1 MFQNLKA
8 PLAEAPESVH
18 LCGWPLIDFDLEN
31 PELVREVEGVLQVTS
46 LGHAA
51 RKDSKL
57 KVRQPLRK
65 VLVQAPSPELRQGIE
80 NWRDTILDE
89 LNVKELELL
98 DDAGDLVSYSLK
110 ANLPKLGPK
119 FGKQIG
125 AIRNALENAS
135 PEDAK
140 RIGEAARR
148 GESSSI
154 VVNGE
159 TLELA
164 PDEVLVSTQQQT
176 GYQFASE
183 NGWSVALDTTL
194 DEDLID
200 EGIARDFIRGIQQ
213 ARKDAG
219 FEVSDRI
226 AILLVE
232 PQGES
237 RLADVLEKFG
247 DLIQSETLADEL
259 RLVDVDYPELS
270 EAKVGE
276 ETWRFRVEK
285 I

>member
-1 MFQNLKA
+1 
-8 PLAEAPESVH
+8 
-18 LCGWPLIDFDLEN
+18 
-31 PELVREVEGVLQVTS
+31 
-46 LGHAA
+46 
-51 RKDSKL
+51 
-57 KVRQPLRK
+57 
-65 VLVQAPSPELRQGIE
+65 VQAPAPELKTGIE
-80 NWRDTILDE
+80 NWRATILDE

-110 ANLPKLGPK
+110 ASLPKLGPK

-135 PEDAK
+135 SNDAK

-148 GESSSI
+148 GASTHI

-159 TLELA
+159 TIELA
-164 PDEVLVSTQQQT
+164 ADEVLVSTTQQS

-194 DEDLID
+194 NEDLTD
-200 EGIARDFIRGIQQ
+200 EGMARDFIRAVQQ

-232 PQGES
+232 PEGES
-237 RLADVLEKFG
+237 RLAPVLEKFG
-247 DLIQSETLADEL
+247 DLIQAETLADEL
-259 RLVDVDYPELS
+259 RLVDANYPELG
-270 EAKVGE
+270 EAKCGE
-276 ETWRFRVEK
+276 ETWRFLVEK
-285 I
+285 L